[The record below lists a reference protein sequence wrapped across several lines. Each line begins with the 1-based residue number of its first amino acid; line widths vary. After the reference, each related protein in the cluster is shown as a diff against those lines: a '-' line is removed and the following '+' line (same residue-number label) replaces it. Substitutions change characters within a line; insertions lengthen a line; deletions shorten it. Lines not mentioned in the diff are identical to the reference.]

1 MELFV
6 TVIFWVFPVAIGA
19 AVAAAVARFTT
30 ERPSGPLLVRARW
43 WWLGAGLVVGGI
55 LASFSGFGAAW
66 TASLEGRSE
75 TPGMVMF
82 FTGWYAM
89 FGGAGVLAGRAFRYI
104 RAELRNRPEAVA
116 GGRRVR
122 PLAAAVPLTFLAGN
136 VCLFL
141 YLEDVVN
148 GRTGALIAALFFQL
162 GIIASCV
169 LGSLALRAAGRPRA
183 ALAFLFAAPWPILGL
198 FILIF
203 MFWESPGIIY
213 LVMAAM
219 VAVMA
224 RLAWRLGFRSGPIRR
239 AT

>member
-1 MELFV
+1 MELFW
-6 TVIFWVFPVAIGA
+6 IFWFFPVAMGT

-30 ERPSGPLLVRARW
+30 DRTSEPLLVRARW
-43 WWLGAGLVVGGI
+43 LWLGAGLVVGGI

-82 FTGWYAM
+82 FTGWPAM
-89 FGGAGVLAGRAFRYI
+89 FIGAGVLSGRAFRYI
-104 RAELRNRPEAVA
+104 RAEQRNRPEAVA

-122 PLAAAVPLTFLAGN
+122 PLAAAVPLSFLAGN

-141 YLEDVVN
+141 YLGDVVN
-148 GRTGALIAALFFQL
+148 GRTGALIAGLFFPL
-162 GIIASCV
+162 GMIASCV
-169 LGSLALRAAGRPRA
+169 LGFLALRAAGRPRA

-198 FILIF
+198 LFLTF
-203 MFWESPGIIY
+203 MFSESPGIIS

-219 VAVMA
+219 VAVVA
-224 RLAWRLGFRSGPIRR
+224 RLAWRLGSRSGPIRR
-239 AT
+239 AI